1 MKHITISL
9 AILSVV
15 LVFSLLSSAHVS
27 SVVDQTTAFLERA
40 STEENRDRAEAL
52 VNDAEKFWK
61 HHQPGFGMLLRHDE
75 VDEVICDMALLQA
88 YASRKDW
95 DDFDGNC
102 ACLLARLEHIKE
114 MQCLTLHNIL

>member
-9 AILSVV
+9 AILSAA

-40 STEENRDRAEAL
+40 STEENRERAEAL
-52 VNDAEKFWK
+52 VSDAEKFWK
-61 HHQPGFGMLLRHDE
+61 SHQSVFGMLLRHDE

-88 YASRKDW
+88 YANQEDW

-114 MQCLTLHNIL
+114 MQRLTLHNIL